1 MGNSRYGRG
10 VKAEQVVQ
18 QMSLASR
25 ERVTGERQ
33 RGAGGEGLEV
43 CEQGRM
49 GRSHCRRRLPKV
61 IEQLSHQGK
70 QPTHTFKEKNM
81 RTRNNRVKSPG
92 LNCKAKTTE
101 RGSRDI
107 CSLQTTQETTL

>member
-70 QPTHTFKEKNM
+70 QSTASHTLKEKNM
-81 RTRNNRVKSPG
+81 RT
-92 LNCKAKTTE
+92 
-101 RGSRDI
+101 
-107 CSLQTTQETTL
+107 